1 MCVFFEGLVH
11 SSEYYMQSIIELYI
25 GEGVKESV
33 GANERRRRVSGVDRR
48 VRRLSATLISL
59 PTQQKKKMT
68 HANQTSQN
76 SLMNTTQHGHFR
88 TLFISPHTKIFTF

>member
-59 PTQQKKKMT
+59 PTQQKKKNDSRQPDFT
-68 HANQTSQN
+68 KFTDEH
-76 SLMNTTQHGHFR
+76 NTTRPFSHP
-88 TLFISPHTKIFTF
+88 IY